1 MALLPLLQWIE
12 RTRVGTSIRE
22 SSYVFVII
30 VGLHAL
36 ALAASVGIVL
46 WFDLRLLGLAMREQR
61 VSEVY
66 RSLAPWMLSGFAVMF
81 ATGLLLFWAQAAR
94 CYENAYC
101 HTKIPLLLVPAANAL
116 IYHLVTERDIAKW
129 DGDAVPPVAA
139 RIAGAVS
146 ILSWTTII
154 VLGRQISF

>member
-101 HTKIPLLLVPAANAL
+101 HTKILLLLVPAANAL

-146 ILSWTTII
+146 IASWTTII
-154 VLGRQISF
+154 VLGRQIGF